1 VSGDRP
7 VPRPRSSLTRASGQE
22 TVTELAA
29 RLKDLRA
36 QRLDDEAEAAQLPT
50 LLRAILLS
58 RQDRDAGS
66 SPTLS
71 EHRAHLERIWSDL
84 EDLVATTARVA
95 VRMHLH
101 DADAADPL
109 LRRAQRAIEHSRVA
123 LREFAE
129 AVNQA

>member
-7 VPRPRSSLTRASGQE
+7 VPRPRPPHASESGQE
-22 TVTELAA
+22 TAAELAA
-29 RLKDLRA
+29 RLKDLRV

-58 RQDRDAGS
+58 RRDCDAGS
-66 SPTLS
+66 GPLLA

-84 EDLVATTARVA
+84 EDLVTATPRVA
-95 VRMHLH
+95 VRTHLH
-101 DADAADPL
+101 RADAADPL
-109 LRRAQRAIEHSRVA
+109 VRRARRAIEGSQAA